1 MNILKLLEKNKNE
14 SLSGEKIAETLSMT
28 RANVWKEINK
38 LRKKGY
44 DIIAVPSKG
53 YQLIGYQDNYSKFLL
68 EEALQGISVEIYD
81 TLPSSNNLAK
91 ESNEIN
97 RLIITK
103 TQTQGRGRMGKSFYS
118 PENKGLYF
126 SYVIQPSLEL
136 EMVPLITIAAA
147 LAIHSALPI
156 KTDIKWLNDILIN
169 NKKVAGILVEGDIE
183 LQTRSFNKII
193 VGVGINLFNS
203 SIPQELEDI
212 MTSLESNTDKIIDK
226 HKILISFIQEF
237 DKRVLEI
244 TSNKEKL
251 IEDYR
256 EKCITLN
263 KELVFEDTVYSA
275 IKINEHGHLIVKDET
290 GNLKTIQ
297 AGEIH
302 DHN

>member
-1 MNILKLLEKNKNE
+1 MNILTLLEKNKTKA
-14 SLSGEKIAETLSMT
+14 LSGEIIADTLSMT

-38 LRKKGY
+38 RRKQGY
-44 DIIAVPSKG
+44 DIIAAPSKG
-53 YQLIGYQDNYSKFLL
+53 YQLIGYQDNYSKYLL

-81 TLPSSNNLAK
+81 TLTSTNNLAK

-118 PENKGLYF
+118 PDNKGLYF
-126 SYVIQPSLEL
+126 SYVIQPNLEL
-136 EMVPLITIAAA
+136 EMVPLVTIAAA

-156 KTDIKWLNDILIN
+156 NTDIKWLNDILIN

-183 LQTRSFNKII
+183 LQTRKFNKII

-203 SIPQELEDI
+203 IVPQELKNI
-212 MTSLESNTDKIIDK
+212 ITNLESNTDKIIDK
-226 HKILISFIQEF
+226 HKILIEFIHELN
-237 DKRVLEI
+237 KRVLEI

-256 EKCITLN
+256 KQCVTLN
-263 KELVFEDTVYSA
+263 KELVFEDTVYTA
-275 IKINEHGHLIVKDET
+275 IDINEHGHLIVKDKL
-290 GNLKTIQ
+290 GNKKTIQ

>member
-1 MNILKLLEKNKNE
+1 MNILKLLEINKNE
-14 SLSGEKIAETLSMT
+14 FLSGEKIAETLSMT

-38 LRKKGY
+38 LRKQRY
-44 DIIAVPSKG
+44 DIVAVPSKG
-53 YQLIGYQDNYSKFLL
+53 YQLIGYQDNYSQYLL
-68 EEALQGISVEIYD
+68 EEALNEINVEIYE
-81 TLPSSNNLAK
+81 TLPSTNNLAK
-91 ESNEIN
+91 ECNEIN
-97 RLIITK
+97 QLIITK

-126 SYVIQPSLEL
+126 SYVIQPNLEL

-203 SIPQELEDI
+203 LIPQELEDI

-256 EKCITLN
+256 KKCITLN
-263 KELVFEDTVYSA
+263 KEIVFEDTIYSA
-275 IKINEHGHLIVKDET
+275 ININEHGHLIVKDEM